1 MPEREKKTPARGKE
15 RKRNENRAEIKL
27 GTKRLYFSD
36 RLFGENG
43 KCEPKNHQNAERERE
58 QGDMKKKC
66 TMEMEH
72 YGLRN
77 ESNRSKCSNICALS
91 VEK

>member
-1 MPEREKKTPARGKE
+1 MENANRKITQMP
-15 RKRNENRAEIKL
+15 
-27 GTKRLYFSD
+27 
-36 RLFGENG
+36 
-43 KCEPKNHQNAERERE
+43 RERE